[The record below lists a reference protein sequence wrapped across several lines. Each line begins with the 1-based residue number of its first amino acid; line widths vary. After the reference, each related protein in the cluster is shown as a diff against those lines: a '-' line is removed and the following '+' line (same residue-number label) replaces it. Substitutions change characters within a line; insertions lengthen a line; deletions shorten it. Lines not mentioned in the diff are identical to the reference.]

1 MGHLSQMLLKQTP
14 GNMDLYLHATS
25 FKNRDWWNSG
35 PLIHCQRRLPLP
47 MVNLWLLHQLE
58 LYFHHLHPA
67 ISTNS
72 IIFVVKTS
80 SQRIT
85 IQVLIK
91 PTTTIYPLS
100 IQPLPTHISSLH
112 WTYIIFKHCNHQN
125 YPYFILD
132 CQNCIQ
138 WNNEFIN
145 RATNSGN
152 MEIN

>member
-25 FKNRDWWNSG
+25 FKYRDGWNSG

-91 PTTTIYPLS
+91 THHNYISFVNPTTTHP
-100 IQPLPTHISSLH
+100 
-112 WTYIIFKHCNHQN
+112 YIISPLNLHHLQTLQPPKLSLL
-125 YPYFILD
+125 YP
-132 CQNCIQ
+132 
-138 WNNEFIN
+138 
-145 RATNSGN
+145 
-152 MEIN
+152 